1 MELITPGSKTNKF
14 SKLVK
19 VKLRVSCVPLSEQK
33 RLSSYFKGQ
42 SYHSKKMASIG
53 TVVLSILLDMIVWTS
68 VIKQNYYC
76 TSIQ

>member
-1 MELITPGSKTNKF
+1 M
-14 SKLVK
+14 K

-53 TVVLSILLDMIVWTS
+53 TVVLSILLDMDVCMDLSHQAKLLLHKHT
-68 VIKQNYYC
+68 VKPR
-76 TSIQ
+76 